1 MDLYSMDMR
10 ILILKILI
18 AVTAGYL
25 LGSLSSSIILS
36 KAKYLVDIR
45 SKGSGNAGATN
56 MARVHGLAAGLLTL
70 GGDMLKTGL
79 AGLLGWLLAGRL
91 GLVIACGACL
101 VGHCWPA
108 YYRFQGGKGVS
119 VAVCIALLL
128 DWKLL
133 LILAAVFVGLFMLYR
148 RVSLSSVV
156 CAAIY
161 PLVYWLTGN
170 PMDAG
175 FVLCCAVTVIVIFA
189 HRSNIRR
196 LLRGEEPPFTLKR
209 GG

>member
-1 MDLYSMDMR
+1 MM
-10 ILILKILI
+10 ILI
-18 AVTAGYL
+18 AVLAGYL

-45 SKGSGNAGATN
+45 TNGSGNAGATN
-56 MARVHGLAAGLLTL
+56 MARVHGLGAGLFTL
-70 GGDMLKTGL
+70 GGDMLKTAL
-79 AGLLGWLLAGRL
+79 AGLLGHLLAGRL
-91 GLVIACGACL
+91 GLVAACGACL

-108 YYRFQGGKGVS
+108 YYRFKGGKGVS

-128 DWKLL
+128 DWKMLL
-133 LILAAVFVGLFMLYR
+133 ALAVVFVGLFILYR

-156 CAAIY
+156 SAVLY
-161 PLVYWLTGN
+161 PLVYWLMDN

-175 FVLCCAVTVIVIFA
+175 FILCCGVTVIVIFA

-196 LLRGEEPPFTLKR
+196 LLRGEEPPFTLNK
-209 GG
+209 GGNGR